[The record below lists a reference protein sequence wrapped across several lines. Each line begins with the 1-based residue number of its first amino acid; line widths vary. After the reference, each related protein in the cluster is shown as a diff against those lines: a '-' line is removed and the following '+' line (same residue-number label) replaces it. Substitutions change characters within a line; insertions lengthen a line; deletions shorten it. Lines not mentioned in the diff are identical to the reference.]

1 MLLFNFYA
9 NEIALPTP
17 CRRIDANGSTI
28 DITAAFHPAY
38 LVNTFEQGF
47 LGKSIEVVVSTRTPQ
62 VKINPP
68 LFYKKLDYD
77 KKDVSVSLG
86 IRSLELLTNAATA
99 FKRDTTR

>member
-1 MLLFNFYA
+1 MLLLNFYA

-17 CRRIDANGSTI
+17 CRRSDANGSTM

-47 LGKSIEVVVSTRTPQ
+47 LGKSIELVVNTRTPQ

-68 LFYKKLDYD
+68 LFYKKTRRRQ
-77 KKDVSVSLG
+77 KDVSVALG